1 MIARQTRSTWL
12 KAKYEENHAKE
23 TKEVGASA
31 LALSVDNVGLQ
42 PLKKALAPSGTAI
55 PGCALTTTIAVP
67 DKSVTDQ
74 PC

>member
-1 MIARQTRSTWL
+1 M
-12 KAKYEENHAKE
+12 
-23 TKEVGASA
+23 GASA
-31 LALSVDNVGLQ
+31 PALSVDDAGLQ

-55 PGCALTTTIAVP
+55 PGCALTITIAVP